1 MEPIRHVDVAE
12 ERRIQAL
19 LAAPGNHSWPAIDSE
34 SMDGWVPDLGLT
46 GYANY
51 SIYRPPAVAAA
62 GITTTVRHRFR
73 VPPRNPKLPGT
84 YYLGALIYDEAGQE
98 FPLDISL
105 GSEELGRVE
114 PRRHDNRRHLIVIDR
129 PIVFDDRVKWV
140 QFASS
145 GRGACRIERFV
156 LLTHAPEPS
165 SFAPSIERLS
175 VEVTALAD
183 AADATVHCLTF
194 PPSTVAVSVRDQDGD
209 TVAESAPAGPS
220 TEAGPST
227 IVGPS
232 TPVGPSTMH
241 AVTLRGL
248 PLDRTCTARLIAT
261 EQDGQTAESVC
272 EFSTRRPAPARPD
285 AGTRA
290 VEADVE
296 LCDTGSESSL
306 TGLPLTFGVPVRRGA
321 LPAVGGARLA
331 WGAGG
336 GAGESAA
343 QTRIHSRWPDG
354 SARWVL
360 IDAAVPPTLRP
371 GGRAHC
377 RALIGAASAAKA
389 ADPEGRLAVARR
401 DDGAVVVTNRALRV
415 SVQPHAADWIVVE
428 RPGGDG
434 PSAVRRRVAGGP
446 LAEALRVAL
455 ADGARLD
462 VTAAPASVE
471 HAGPLRTSVR
481 CDAMHVDADRRA
493 RLRSELRIHAY
504 ADQPFVKIDHRLVV
518 LCADPAADPVF
529 ESGVDEERTLL
540 EVRSCVLEIPFPA
553 AAAELAGERFDVT
566 GGHPWLLRHE
576 HDAAHELRSAA
587 GRQRRDGRAR
597 GHVRVRSAA
606 GGTLAVGIR
615 NFWQNYP
622 KGIAVSPDAVRL
634 ELLPA
639 LSGDEPPGDDQAWQ
653 RLYRWL
659 QAGRYLLREG
669 MALTTELLLGL
680 PPAESNGS
688 AAAAPFD
695 WLETPVAARPHA
707 AYANATGALPRL
719 AAKDGSP
726 QPRYERFAA
735 DALRLFHQDRE
746 RWRAYGHVN
755 FGDWYGEGD
764 WSWGNNEYDTPYC
777 AYWEFLRGGDPGWA
791 AWGAQAA
798 RHLADVDTVNAF
810 HDARHVG
817 LQALHMPAH
826 LGGYLPPYFRSKVA
840 GTRGVPSHMW
850 AEGPLLHYLLTGDQ
864 GVRDSLLRSAGWL
877 LQPDRLDHYEFSA
890 VREAGWHLIH
900 LTMLAAATGD
910 PRAANGAAVV
920 VRRILE
926 KQDET
931 GGWTRMLTSGHCWC
945 GYPHCRGNIA
955 FMVTVLL
962 SALKRYYDLTGEPRV
977 AGAILAGG
985 RWLVR
990 ETFDWKTGHFI
1001 GGSCATMQRISE
1013 GEVFGTQIIIEGV
1026 ADAFAVSADAE
1037 IGRCLQRA
1045 LPAIGVLPD
1054 LQGAR
1059 DLGKQLS
1066 SQMRYVPTVLA
1077 ALEESDAPSAGGA
1090 AAEAGR
1096 AGYGE
1101 SGTSAT

>member
-1 MEPIRHVDVAE
+1 MDLIPHVDVAE
-12 ERRIQAL
+12 EPRIEAL

-34 SMDGWVPDLGLT
+34 AMDGWVPDLGLT

-84 YYLGALIYDEAGQE
+84 YYLGALIYDQAGEE
-98 FPLDISL
+98 FPLEISL
-105 GSEELGRVE
+105 GSEEVGRVE

-140 QFASS
+140 EFSSS

-156 LLTHAPEPS
+156 MLAHAPEPS
-165 SFAPSIERLS
+165 SFAPSIERLH
-175 VEVTALAD
+175 VEVAASTD
-183 AADATVHCLTF
+183 AAAATVHCLTY
-194 PPSTVAVSVRDQDGD
+194 PPSTVVVSVRDG
-209 TVAESAPAGPS
+209 TGSAVAESAS
-220 TEAGPST
+220 
-227 IVGPS
+227 VGPS
-232 TPVGPSTMH
+232 TPVGPSTVVGPSTLH
-241 AVTLRGL
+241 TVTLPDL
-248 PLDRTCTARLIAT
+248 PLDRTCTARLVAT
-261 EQDGQTAESVC
+261 EPDGESTESVF
-272 EFSTRRPAPARPD
+272 EFSTRRPEPVGPNAA
-285 AGTRA
+285 TRA
-290 VEADVE
+290 IEADVE
-296 LCDTGSESSL
+296 LCDAGSASSL

-321 LPAVGGARLA
+321 LPEVGDARLA
-331 WGAGG
+331 WGDGG
-336 GAGESAA
+336 EGASAA
-343 QTRIHSRWPDG
+343 QARIHSRWPDG

-360 IDAAVPPTLRP
+360 VDTTVPPSLRP
-371 GGRAHC
+371 GGRADC
-377 RALIGAASAAKA
+377 RVLLGATEAAH
-389 ADPEGRLAVARR
+389 PEGRLDVDRR
-401 DDGAVVVTNRALRV
+401 DDGAVVAANRALRV
-415 SVQPHAADWIVVE
+415 TVQPHAADWIVVE
-428 RPGGDG
+428 RLGQETRTT
-434 PSAVRRRVAGGP
+434 AARRIAGGP
-446 LAEALRVAL
+446 LAEALRVTL
-455 ADGARLD
+455 ADGTRLD
-462 VTAAPASVE
+462 TAAAPAAVE
-471 HAGPLRTSVR
+471 HAGPLRTTIR
-481 CDAMHVDADRRA
+481 CDAIHRDAARRA

-504 ADQPFVKIDHRLVV
+504 AEQPFVKIDHRLVV

-529 ESGVDEERTLL
+529 QPGEAEERTLL
-540 EVRSCVLEIPFPA
+540 GVRSCVLSLPFTA
-553 AAAELAGERFDVT
+553 AAAEAAGERFEVT
-566 GGHPWLLRHE
+566 GGRPWSLRHE
-576 HDAAHELRSAA
+576 HDLAHEIVTAA

-597 GHVRVRSAA
+597 GHVLVRSATGHAPA
-606 GGTLAVGIR
+606 GHALAVGIR

-622 KGIAVSPDAVRL
+622 KGIAVGSDAIRL
-634 ELLPA
+634 ELLPE
-639 LSGDEPPGDDQAWQ
+639 LSGQEPPGDDEAWQ

-659 QAGRYLLREG
+659 RADRYLLREG
-669 MALTTELLLGL
+669 MALTTELLIGL
-680 PPAESNGS
+680 PPQGANGS
-688 AAAAPFD
+688 SVAPLFD
-695 WLETPVAARPHA
+695 WLETPVAARPAA

-719 AAKDGSP
+719 AAKDGSK

-735 DALRLFHQDRE
+735 DALRLFHEDRE
-746 RWRAYGHVN
+746 RWRAYGHLN

-810 HDARHVG
+810 HDPRHVG

-826 LGGYLPPYFRSKVA
+826 LGGYLPPNFRSKVP

-850 AEGPLLHYLLTGDQ
+850 AEGPLLHYLLTGDE

-877 LQPDRLDHYEFSA
+877 LQPERLDHYEFSA

-900 LTMLAAATGD
+900 LTMLAAVTGD
-910 PRAANGAAVV
+910 HRAANGAAIV

-926 KQDET
+926 KQDDS

-962 SALKRYYDLTGEPRV
+962 SALKRYHDLTHDPPV

-990 ETFDWKTGHFI
+990 QTFDEENGMFI
-1001 GGSCATMQRISE
+1001 GGSCATMRRISH
-1013 GEVFGTQIIIEGV
+1013 GEIFGTQIIIEGV
-1026 ADAFAVSADAE
+1026 ADAFAVSGDAE

-1045 LPAIGVLPD
+1045 LPAIGALPD
-1054 LQGAR
+1054 LEGHR
-1059 DLGKQLS
+1059 DLGKRLS

-1077 ALEESDAPSAGGA
+1077 ALEESAPAPSTGAG
-1090 AAEAGR
+1090 
-1096 AGYGE
+1096 
-1101 SGTSAT
+1101 ST

>member
-1 MEPIRHVDVAE
+1 MELIRHVDVAE
-12 ERRIQAL
+12 EPRIAAL

-51 SIYRPPAVAAA
+51 SIYRPPAVVAA
-62 GITTTVRHRFR
+62 GVTTTVRHRFR

-84 YYLGALIYDEAGQE
+84 YYLGALIYDQAGEE
-98 FPLDISL
+98 FPLEVSL
-105 GSEELGRVE
+105 GSEDVGRIE

-140 QFASS
+140 QFASA

-156 LLTHAPEPS
+156 LLADAPEPS
-165 SFAPSIERLS
+165 SFAPSIERAS
-175 VEVTALAD
+175 VEVAVAD
-183 AADATVHCLTF
+183 GVAAAEAATATVHCVTY
-194 PPSTVAVSVRDQDGD
+194 PPSTVTVSVRDRDGGA
-209 TVAESAPAGPS
+209 VAESAPAAVGPS
-220 TEAGPST
+220 TTAGPST
-227 IVGPS
+227 TVGPS
-232 TPVGPSTMH
+232 TLH
-241 AVTLRGL
+241 AIALPGL
-248 PLDRTCTARLIAT
+248 PLDRDCTARLVAT
-261 EQDGQTAESVC
+261 EPDGESAESVC
-272 EFSTRRPAPARPD
+272 EFSTRPAPAGPD
-285 AGTRA
+285 DRTRT

-296 LCDTGSESSL
+296 LCDTGAAGSL
-306 TGLPLTFGVPVRRGA
+306 AGLPLTFGVPVRRGA
-321 LPAVGGARLA
+321 LPRVGGARLA
-331 WGAGG
+331 WG
-336 GAGESAA
+336 GAETSAA
-343 QTRIHSRWPDG
+343 QARIHSRWPDG

-360 IDAAVPPTLRP
+360 IDAAAPPTLRP
-371 GGRAHC
+371 GGRAEC
-377 RALIGAASAAKA
+377 RVLLRAAAAEPQDGLRATRNGGGAI
-389 ADPEGRLAVARR
+389 
-401 DDGAVVVTNRALRV
+401 VVTGHALRV
-415 SVQPHAADWIVVE
+415 AVQPHAADWIVIE
-428 RPGGDG
+428 RPDRDARSGGR
-434 PSAVRRRVAGGP
+434 PVTGGR
-446 LAEALRVAL
+446 LEDALRVEL
-455 ADGARLD
+455 AGGARLD
-462 VTAAPASVE
+462 VTAAAASVE
-471 HAGPLRTSVR
+471 HAGPLRTAIR
-481 CDAMHVDADRRA
+481 CDAIHRDAHGRA
-493 RLRSELRIHAY
+493 RLRSEFRVHVY
-504 ADQPFVKIDHRLVV
+504 ANQPFVKIDHRLVA

-529 ESGVDEERTLL
+529 ETGRDEERTLL
-540 EVRSCVLEIPFPA
+540 GVRSCVLELPFPA

-566 GGHPWLLRHE
+566 GGRPWILRHE
-576 HDAAHELRSAA
+576 HDAAHDVITGT
-587 GRQRRDGRAR
+587 GRQRRDGRAC
-597 GHVRVRSAA
+597 GHVLVRSAA
-606 GGTLAVGIR
+606 GDALAVGIR

-622 KGIAVSPDAVRL
+622 KGVSAGSGAVRL

-639 LSGDEPPGDDQAWQ
+639 LSGGEPPGDDEAWQ

-659 QAGRYLLREG
+659 QDGRYLLREG
-669 MALTTELLLGL
+669 MALTTEMLIAL
-680 PPAESNGS
+680 PPAGTGDS
-688 AAAAPFD
+688 AAAPWFD
-695 WLETPVAARPHA
+695 WLETPIAARPSV

-735 DALRLFHQDRE
+735 DALRLFHEDRE

-798 RHLADVDTVNAF
+798 RHLADVDTVNSF

-826 LGGYLPPYFRSKVA
+826 LGGYLPPFFRSKVA
-840 GTRGVPSHMW
+840 GTRGVPSHLW

-864 GVRDSLLRSAGWL
+864 GVRDSLLRSASWL
-877 LQPDRLDHYEFSA
+877 LQPERLDHYEFSA

-910 PRAANGAAVV
+910 RRAANGAAIV

-926 KQDET
+926 KQDDT

-962 SALKRYYDLTGEPRV
+962 SGLKRYYDLTHEQPV
-977 AGAILAGG
+977 ADAILAGG

-990 ETFDWKTGHFI
+990 ETFNERTGHFI
-1001 GGSCATMQRISE
+1001 GGSCATVQRISE

-1026 ADAFAVSADAE
+1026 ADAYAVSGDPD
-1037 IGRCLQRA
+1037 IGRCLRRA

-1054 LQGAR
+1054 LEGAR

-1077 ALEESDAPSAGGA
+1077 ALEESPA
-1090 AAEAGR
+1090 AA
-1096 AGYGE
+1096 YDP
-1101 SGTSAT
+1101 SGSSAT

>member
-1 MEPIRHVDVAE
+1 MEPIPHVDVAE
-12 ERRIQAL
+12 ERRIEAL

-84 YYLGALIYDEAGQE
+84 YYLGALIYDQAGEE
-98 FPLDISL
+98 FPIEISL
-105 GSEELGRVE
+105 GSEEIGRVE

-156 LLTHAPEPS
+156 LLAHAPEPS
-165 SFAPSIERLS
+165 SFAPSIERLH
-175 VEVTALAD
+175 VEVAASAD
-183 AADATVHCLTF
+183 AAAATVHCLTC
-194 PPSTVAVSVRDQDGD
+194 PPSTVVVSVRDG
-209 TVAESAPAGPS
+209 TGSAVVESAA
-220 TEAGPST
+220 
-227 IVGPS
+227 PS
-232 TPVGPSTMH
+232 TPVGPSNPVGPSTLH
-241 AVTLRGL
+241 AIELPDL
-248 PLDRTCTARLIAT
+248 PLDRTWTARLVAT
-261 EQDGQTAESVC
+261 EQDGETTESVC
-272 EFSTRRPAPARPD
+272 EFSTRRPELRGPN
-285 AGTRA
+285 AGTHA

-296 LCDTGSESSL
+296 LCDAGSTSSPA
-306 TGLPLTFGVPVRRGA
+306 GLPLTFGVPVHRGA
-321 LPAVGGARLA
+321 LPGVGDARLA
-331 WGAGG
+331 WGDG
-336 GAGESAA
+336 GAGTSAA
-343 QTRIHSRWPDG
+343 QARIHSRWPDG

-360 IDAAVPPTLRP
+360 VDATVPPSLRP
-371 GGRAHC
+371 GGRADC
-377 RALIGAASAAKA
+377 RVLLGAAGAAH
-389 ADPEGRLAVARR
+389 PEGGLGVERR
-401 DDGAVVVTNRALRV
+401 DDGAVVVTNQALRV

-428 RPGGDG
+428 RLGEDDQATVG
-434 PSAVRRRVAGGP
+434 RRITGGP
-446 LAEALRVAL
+446 LAGALQVAL
-455 ADGARLD
+455 ADGTRLD
-462 VTAAPASVE
+462 TTATPASVE
-471 HAGPLRTSVR
+471 HAGPLRTAVR
-481 CDAMHVDADRRA
+481 CDAIHRDAARHA

-504 ADQPFVKIDHRLVV
+504 AKQPFVKIDHRLVV
-518 LCADPAADPVF
+518 LRADPAADPVF
-529 ESGVDEERTLL
+529 EPGEDEERTLL
-540 EVRSCVLEIPFPA
+540 GVRSCVLHLPFTA
-553 AAAELAGERFDVT
+553 TAAELAGERFEVT
-566 GGHPWLLRHE
+566 GDHPWLLRHE
-576 HDAAHELRSAA
+576 HDLAHELLTAA
-587 GRQRRDGRAR
+587 GRQRRDGRTH
-597 GHVRVRSAA
+597 GHVHVRSAT
-606 GGTLAVGIR
+606 GHTLAVGIR

-622 KGIAVSPDAVRL
+622 KGIAVSGDAIRL
-634 ELLPA
+634 ELLPE
-639 LSGDEPPGDDQAWQ
+639 LSGQEPPDDDEAWQ

-659 QAGRYLLREG
+659 RAGRYLLREG
-669 MALTTELLLGL
+669 MALTTELLIGL
-680 PPAESNGS
+680 PPPGANGS
-688 AAAAPFD
+688 AIAPLFD
-695 WLETPVAARPHA
+695 WLETPVAARPGV
-707 AYANATGALPRL
+707 AYVNATGALPRL
-719 AAKDGSP
+719 AAKDGST

-735 DALRLFHQDRE
+735 DALRLFHEDRE

-810 HDARHVG
+810 HDPRHVG

-826 LGGYLPPYFRSKVA
+826 LGGYLPPCFRSKVP

-850 AEGPLLHYLLTGDQ
+850 AEGPLLHYLLTGDE

-877 LQPDRLDHYEFSA
+877 LQPERLDHYEFSA

-900 LTMLAAATGD
+900 LTMLAAVTGD
-910 PRAANGAAVV
+910 RRAANGAAIV

-926 KQDET
+926 KQDDS

-962 SALKRYYDLTGEPRV
+962 SALKRYHDLTHDARV

-990 ETFDWKTGHFI
+990 ETFNEKTGLFI
-1001 GGSCATMQRISE
+1001 GGSCTTMQRVSE
-1013 GEVFGTQIIIEGV
+1013 GEAFGTQIVIEGV
-1026 ADAFAVSADAE
+1026 ADAFAVSADPE
-1037 IGRCLQRA
+1037 IGRCLERA
-1045 LPAIGVLPD
+1045 LPAIGALPD
-1054 LQGAR
+1054 LQGHR
-1059 DLGKQLS
+1059 DLGKRLS

-1077 ALEESDAPSAGGA
+1077 ALEESR
-1090 AAEAGR
+1090 AEHPGQPD
-1096 AGYGE
+1096 YDW